1 MSDNK
6 VSKYEYVKQRT
17 LEIYDSMPQEKELRK
32 KCYKERDEIIELN
45 YAFFGYVASRT
56 YVNNNMAT
64 YEDKLQSAL
73 MHFCECFWWY
83 KWKGDE
89 THKAYRDDLSF
100 TVFFKPRIGEMIER
114 ELTVVKYSHRR
125 TFCMEVG
132 EMIGK
137 HWAQVT
143 YEDLS
148 DPRVKL
154 SGQKMAS
161 LKAIFGA
168 QYNAD
173 IDTHALFISAPYE
186 SGIDSLVTDEYDT
199 IEELLIQE
207 MIAEESKLSPKQLK
221 KISEIYDVPIEVLTD
236 KLPTAETMLYNRL
249 KTQIELREAFES
261 DNYD

>member
-1 MSDNK
+1 MSDK

-32 KCYKERDEIIELN
+32 KCLKERDEIIELN
-45 YAFFGYVASRT
+45 YAFFGYIASKT

-100 TVFFKPRIGEMIER
+100 TVFFKPRISEMIDR

-125 TFCMEVG
+125 TLCMKVG
-132 EMIGK
+132 EMLNK
-137 HWAQVT
+137 HWASVT

-154 SGQKMAS
+154 SGQEMTS

-168 QYNAD
+168 MYNAD

-186 SGIDSLVTDEYDT
+186 SGSDLLVTDKYDT

-207 MIAEESKLSPKQLK
+207 MIAEESKLDNKHLK
-221 KISEIYDVPIEVLTD
+221 KMAEIYDIPYETLVD
-236 KLPTAETMLYNRL
+236 KLPSAESILYKRL
-249 KTQIELREAFES
+249 KDQQEIRDVFEG
-261 DNYD
+261 DEY